1 MKHGKKLSK
10 AQIWN
15 RYWVPA
21 IEITGGVIGTI
32 LLIAAFVACAGIVVL
47 AA

>member
-21 IEITGGVIGTI
+21 IEIAGGVIGTI
-32 LLIAAFVACAGIVVL
+32 LLIAAFVVCAGAAVL
-47 AA
+47 VA

>member
-1 MKHGKKLSK
+1 MKHEKKLSK

-21 IEITGGVIGTI
+21 IEYSVKGFAVAVI
-32 LLIAAFVACAGIVVL
+32 IAAFVACAGIVCL

>member
-1 MKHGKKLSK
+1 MKHEKKLSK

-21 IEITGGVIGTI
+21 IEYGVKGLAVAVT
-32 LLIAAFVACAGIVVL
+32 IAAFVICAGITIL